1 MAGGINP
8 KAQPLYDC
16 LGKVFKCLYIDNY
29 DNYMLY
35 EPPNDRGHIFP
46 SWVVK
51 ARNKSPEELVRK
63 SWSWE
68 VCGYKNIDDLQ
79 NVEGSINQSIAE
91 FDRARIVQI
100 MEYDGGP
107 EAITSLYDTENDIDD
122 TYTEYPPEGTWD
134 ITAKS

>member
-1 MAGGINP
+1 M
-8 KAQPLYDC
+8 
-16 LGKVFKCLYIDNY
+16 
-29 DNYMLY
+29 
-35 EPPNDRGHIFP
+35 
-46 SWVVK
+46 
-51 ARNKSPEELVRK
+51 VRK
-63 SWSWE
+63 SWE
-68 VCGYKNIDDLQ
+68 LCGYKNIDDLQ